1 MSFSDRHFTRNYCY
15 LRHPLEKR
23 TREAGNKAET
33 DHVPQ
38 ETGHLDAG
46 FEKGRYKVHVHAV
59 ALVSDRD
66 RGRER
71 KIFFGVYDVNDLPR
85 SVCLSKKQNI
95 DINYH

>member
-38 ETGHLDAG
+38 ETGDLDAG
-46 FEKGRYKVHVHAV
+46 FEKGRYKVCVRAR
-59 ALVSDRD
+59 ACSCACLRQ
-66 RGRER
+66 RQRQRAG
-71 KIFFGVYDVNDLPR
+71 FLGGV
-85 SVCLSKKQNI
+85 
-95 DINYH
+95 